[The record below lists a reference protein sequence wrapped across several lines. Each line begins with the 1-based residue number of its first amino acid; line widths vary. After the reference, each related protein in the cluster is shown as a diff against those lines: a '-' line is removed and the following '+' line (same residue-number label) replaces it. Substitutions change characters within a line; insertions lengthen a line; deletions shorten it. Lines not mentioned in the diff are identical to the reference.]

1 MLCVFK
7 LYHFMAGIKHM
18 FNSYEYMVNGD
29 FCTINK
35 CETDDELV
43 ESVKCMKEI
52 SFCHSQYSTITICQ
66 SKGVCCNNADDV
78 LSHF

>member
-1 MLCVFK
+1 
-7 LYHFMAGIKHM
+7 M

-43 ESVKCMKEI
+43 ESVKCI
-52 SFCHSQYSTITICQ
+52 ILYSICQ
-66 SKGVCCNNADDV
+66 SRGLCCNNADDV
-78 LSHF
+78 LSPAFWNIFSVSHY